1 MAKKEL
7 TEDEKKQKKLMR
19 LKKYYDEAAQ
29 ELNLTG
35 DASSDVHALVMA
47 CQPIQ
52 REICEKSDTIKIDDL
67 LTAQEITG
75 IDKRTYL
82 DFVRICSLKN
92 NDKLHDK
99 AINKFESDFE
109 QRLFITNLR
118 FSFLN
123 SYMSGESL
131 RITDENNEEYKP
143 FSDYSSDEFEE
154 IMNRSASTREYI
166 NMVCRKQ
173 YKKYS
178 NAAQYITNLELKASD
193 FKNLVDYEYYKEGGY
208 PSPQTPAKLWSLFN
222 KYNEAMR
229 MMNRYGFTQQNSLN
243 HEFGLN
249 VELGEAHP
257 VEHPWQRYE
266 NINLE

>member
-29 ELNLTG
+29 ELNLTS

-257 VEHPWQRYE
+257 VEHPWQKYE
-266 NINLE
+266 NTNLE